1 MLMLLTVITNYPQ
14 AMLKSECLNEDNMSV
29 EIVDKIY
36 KSKNNYLDIIE
47 GMLYLAGDDGVDIKQ
62 VAGVLEISKKEAT
75 LLMDQFTEIYGNKA
89 LKGIVLVNFGGR
101 YKLATNADYF
111 IYYQKMVEQSS
122 ASLSNA
128 ALETLAIIAY
138 NQPITR
144 AGVEDIRGV
153 GCDAMIRKLVAK
165 ALIKEVGRE
174 DTPGMPI
181 LYGVTDEFMDTFGLT
196 TLEEL
201 PDLADIVEVD
211 EQEDIFATRY
221 REDTSDDISKAESEL
236 NETV

>member
-1 MLMLLTVITNYPQ
+1 MLLRDISNY
-14 AMLKSECLNEDNMSV
+14 C
-29 EIVDKIY
+29 
-36 KSKNNYLDIIE
+36 
-47 GMLYLAGDDGVDIKQ
+47 
-62 VAGVLEISKKEAT
+62 
-75 LLMDQFTEIYGNKA
+75 
-89 LKGIVLVNFGGR
+89 
-101 YKLATNADYF
+101 
-111 IYYQKMVEQSS
+111 
-122 ASLSNA
+122 
-128 ALETLAIIAY
+128 Y

>member
-1 MLMLLTVITNYPQ
+1 
-14 AMLKSECLNEDNMSV
+14 
-29 EIVDKIY
+29 
-36 KSKNNYLDIIE
+36 
-47 GMLYLAGDDGVDIKQ
+47 
-62 VAGVLEISKKEAT
+62 
-75 LLMDQFTEIYGNKA
+75 MDQFTEIYGNKA

-174 DTPGMPI
+174 DVRRLS

>member
-1 MLMLLTVITNYPQ
+1 MEET
-14 AMLKSECLNEDNMSV
+14 SCLDE
-29 EIVDKIY
+29 KID
-36 KSKNNYLDIIE
+36 YLDIIE
-47 GMLYLAGDDGVDIKQ
+47 GMLYLAGDDGIDIKQ
-62 VAGVLEISKKEAT
+62 VAGVLEISRKDAT
-75 LLMDQFTEIYGNKA
+75 LLMDQFTQMYENKIM
-89 LKGIVLVNFGGR
+89 KGITLVNFGGR
-101 YKLATNADYF
+101 YKLATNAEYF

-144 AGVEDIRGV
+144 ASIEDIRGV

-174 DTPGMPI
+174 DSPGMPI

-196 TLEEL
+196 SLDEL

-211 EQEDIFATRY
+211 NQEDIFATRY
-221 REDTSDDISKAESEL
+221 REDTGEIKEETNESH
-236 NETV
+236 

>member
-1 MLMLLTVITNYPQ
+1 MEQ
-14 AMLKSECLNEDNMSV
+14 
-29 EIVDKIY
+29 
-36 KSKNNYLDIIE
+36 NNYLDIIE

-75 LLMDQFTEIYGNKA
+75 LLMDQCTEIYGNKA

>member
-1 MLMLLTVITNYPQ
+1 MEQ
-14 AMLKSECLNEDNMSV
+14 
-29 EIVDKIY
+29 
-36 KSKNNYLDIIE
+36 NNYLDIIE

-122 ASLSNA
+122 ASLSN
-128 ALETLAIIAY
+128 ETLAIIAY

>member
-1 MLMLLTVITNYPQ
+1 MEQ
-14 AMLKSECLNEDNMSV
+14 
-29 EIVDKIY
+29 
-36 KSKNNYLDIIE
+36 NNYLDIIE

-165 ALIKEVGRE
+165 EVGRE

>member
-1 MLMLLTVITNYPQ
+1 MEET
-14 AMLKSECLNEDNMSV
+14 SCLDE
-29 EIVDKIY
+29 KT
-36 KSKNNYLDIIE
+36 NYLDIIE

-62 VAGVLEISKKEAT
+62 VAGVLEISRKDAT
-75 LLMDQFTEIYGNKA
+75 LLMDRFTQMYENKDM
-89 LKGIVLVNFGGR
+89 KGIILVDFGGR
-101 YKLATNADYF
+101 YKLATNSEYF

-144 AGVEDIRGV
+144 ASVEDIRGV

-174 DTPGMPI
+174 DSPGMPI

-196 TLEEL
+196 SLDEL

-211 EQEDIFATRY
+211 DQEDIFATRY
-221 REDTSDDISKAESEL
+221 REDTDNKIEENNESH
-236 NETV
+236 

>member
-1 MLMLLTVITNYPQ
+1 MEQ
-14 AMLKSECLNEDNMSV
+14 
-29 EIVDKIY
+29 
-36 KSKNNYLDIIE
+36 NNYLDIIE
-47 GMLYLAGDDGVDIKQ
+47 GMLYLAGDDGVDIK
-62 VAGVLEISKKEAT
+62 

>member
-1 MLMLLTVITNYPQ
+1 MEQ
-14 AMLKSECLNEDNMSV
+14 
-29 EIVDKIY
+29 
-36 KSKNNYLDIIE
+36 NNYLDIIE

-101 YKLATNADYF
+101 YKLATNADYL
-111 IYYQKMVEQSS
+111 VEQSS

>member
-1 MLMLLTVITNYPQ
+1 MEET
-14 AMLKSECLNEDNMSV
+14 SCLDE
-29 EIVDKIY
+29 KT
-36 KSKNNYLDIIE
+36 NYLDIIE

-62 VAGVLEISKKEAT
+62 VAGVLEISRKDAT
-75 LLMDQFTEIYGNKA
+75 LLMDWFTQMYENKDM
-89 LKGIVLVNFGGR
+89 KGIILVNFGGR
-101 YKLATNADYF
+101 YKLATNSEYF

-144 AGVEDIRGV
+144 ASVEDIRGV

-174 DTPGMPI
+174 DSPGMPI

-196 TLEEL
+196 SLDEL

-211 EQEDIFATRY
+211 DQEDIFATRY
-221 REDTSDDISKAESEL
+221 REDTDNKIEGNNESH
-236 NETV
+236 